1 MTIEEL
7 TIAYLTAA
15 NLPGIGGHVYAETP
29 VDPPNEY
36 VLIQRTG
43 GGSADYIRQHTII
56 TETISRTDKLT
67 AATLHEE
74 VVEAMLRMADT
85 ADVYRCRL
93 NSDYDATRA
102 DRKEYKYQALWEITV
117 Y

>member
-1 MTIEEL
+1 MTIEKL
-7 TIAYLTAA
+7 VINYLIGES
-15 NLPGIGGHVYAETP
+15 LYGILDHVYAETP
-29 VDPPNEY
+29 VNPPENY

-43 GGSADYIRQHTII
+43 GGVTNRIREHNII
-56 TETISRTDKLT
+56 TETISRKSKET
-67 AATLHEE
+67 AMGLHEE

-93 NSDYDATRA
+93 NSDYESTRA
-102 DRKEYKYQALWEITV
+102 DRKEYRYQALWEITV

>member
-1 MTIEEL
+1 MTIEAL
-7 TIAYLTAA
+7 IIQYLTGK
-15 NLPGIGGHVYAETP
+15 NLTGIAGNVYAETP
-29 VDPPNEY
+29 VNPPDDY

-43 GGSADYIRQHTII
+43 GASENQIRSYNIY
-56 TETISRTDKLT
+56 TETVSRKDKLT

-74 VVEAMLRMADT
+74 VVEAMLQMPDT

-102 DRKEYKYQALWEITV
+102 DRKEYRYQALWEITAF
-117 Y
+117 